1 MDIVPTKDKEQH
13 LTADTIVAHLS
24 YIFEHSG
31 TQEYLGE
38 PVTMAQHMLQ
48 AASLAK
54 HQGLSDA
61 VIAAALLH
69 DIGHFTNDFGTFSMT
84 DTHDLKHE
92 TYGSQVLNPWF
103 PEIVTQCVRYHVAAK
118 RYLCAT
124 RPTYFSKLSAASVYS
139 LNLQG
144 GPMNPDEAAK
154 FAENPYLEE
163 IIQVR
168 LVDDAG
174 KVADMK
180 TYAFAYF
187 KPLLQ
192 ILVNQHCRDH

>member
-1 MDIVPTKDKEQH
+1 MESEFKTITS
-13 LTADTIVAHLS
+13 DTVVDYLS
-24 YIFEHSG
+24 HIFEHSG
-31 TQEYLGE
+31 AQEYLGE

-48 AASLAK
+48 AASLAQ
-54 HQGLSDA
+54 HQGCSDE

-69 DIGHFTNDFGTFSMT
+69 DIGHFTNDFGTFSME

-92 TYGSQVLNPWF
+92 SYGSKVLAPWF

-124 RPTYFSKLSAASVYS
+124 RSAYFSQLSAASVHS
-139 LNLQG
+139 LQLQG
-144 GPMNPDEAAK
+144 GPMNTDEVAS
-154 FAENPYLEE
+154 FELNPYLED

-168 LVDDAG
+168 LVDDVG

-180 TYAFAYF
+180 TYPFAHF
-187 KPLLQ
+187 KALLQ
-192 ILVNQHCRDH
+192 TLVDNHANRH